1 MIFMLET
8 VPSSLSGGSLL
19 DAHKWVKSKIARRN
33 PGGTADYKLADSMGN
48 PMTLSDL
55 VRPNPLGDATIVVDI
70 ISGTGGVRSNP
81 SLPLPT
87 DFTPSPDFMRA
98 GNFVNQLLP
107 QDIDPTLVERMV
119 AQEGIF
125 GAVNTLTIL
134 LSKRSAGDKMSAT
147 TAGLLYAHS
156 ALPRKNPGGK
166 TPFLADVVKEN
177 YDTEMMI
184 HRFLNDQGYSDVEM
198 RETMIES
205 NQISAKYDLSKRNIE
220 QFVED
225 VLAPFLAV
233 ASGNRGAIKTI
244 YKKSKDL
251 SKKDKETFR
260 SDFEKLMYLLPT
272 KSEDFYVGR
281 EYALAASTRFIYP
294 MLAES
299 LLSTKDIST
308 LLGIA
313 KKFPNNLDS
322 MGGIK
327 LTREENKLI
336 VNRAKTRGWFM
347 TGVRRIPF
355 GIGNQVIRLTDAV
368 TSRRIGRELVSKGR
382 LIKQSKVV
390 KDDEAEAIAQA
401 ITARKGGERFGFY
414 KDMGGY
420 FPTPPRG
427 WPPQL
432 IYAIMDAMLEA
443 LPDIIDL
450 EDPTNNF
457 ESRVNMTLNQVAQDD
472 TIGFPTST
480 ALSAMPELQPIKWLD
495 YKTILADPNH
505 NTRENFLK
513 TLKFASPPSPTTPS
527 VFMQLIEDNYEF
539 DRQLQV
545 KGKAVNGKSILELL
559 YEALE
564 LAQSK
569 YNYQP
574 SDDDVRF
581 ALIILEFSIR
591 KMFGNPGRSAYRFDI
606 SLLSSPAGVT
616 NVFDESAKKLI
627 RQAKAGRLA
636 NVSSDKIAS
645 RFVAVFGQMAQDIY
659 DSAKENVTKRPGR
672 KSQITKAATK
682 ELADLQAEVLGFI
695 TGNTEMEA
703 AVAAIAKR
711 TDTAIGAL

>member
-1 MIFMLET
+1 M
-8 VPSSLSGGSLL
+8 L

-107 QDIDPTLVERMV
+107 EDIDPALVERMV

-134 LSKRSAGDKMSAT
+134 LSKRSVGDKMSAT

-327 LTREENKLI
+327 LTKQENKLI

-355 GIGNQVIRLTDAV
+355 GIGNQVIRFSDAV
-368 TSRRIGRELVSKGR
+368 TSRRIRQELVSKGR

-495 YKTILADPNH
+495 YKTILADPND

-513 TLKFASPPSPTTPS
+513 TLKFSGSLAGANKTPS
-527 VFMQLIEDNYEF
+527 AFMQLIEDNYEF

-659 DSAKENVTKRPGR
+659 DNAKEKVKPSIPSSR
-672 KSQITKAATK
+672 KDKIKTAARK
-682 ELADLQAEVLGFI
+682 ELADLQAEVVGYI
-695 TGNTEMEA
+695 TGNAQMTI
-703 AVAAIAKR
+703 AVNAIASK

>member
-1 MIFMLET
+1 M
-8 VPSSLSGGSLL
+8 L

-107 QDIDPTLVERMV
+107 EDIDPALVERMV

-134 LSKRSAGDKMSAT
+134 LSKRSVGDKMSAT

-184 HRFLNDQGYSDVEM
+184 HRFLNDQGYSDVEL
-198 RETMIES
+198 RQTMIES

-327 LTREENKLI
+327 LTKQENKLI
-336 VNRAKTRGWFM
+336 VNRVKTRGWFM

-368 TSRRIGRELVSKGR
+368 TSRRIGQELVSKGR

-450 EDPTNNF
+450 EDPKNNF
-457 ESRVNMTLNQVAQDD
+457 ESRVNMTLNQVAYDD
-472 TIGFPTST
+472 TIGFPTSRASST
-480 ALSAMPELQPIKWLD
+480 NPELQTLKWLD
-495 YKTILADPNH
+495 YQTALASPN
-505 NTRENFLK
+505 NKDREDLLK
-513 TLKFASPPSPTTPS
+513 TLKFSSVPSPTTPP
-527 VFMQLIEDNYEF
+527 VFVKLIEDSYDF
-539 DRQLQV
+539 DRQLQI
-545 KGKAVNGKSILELL
+545 KGKSISGKSILELL

-636 NVSSDKIAS
+636 NTSTDKIAS

-659 DSAKENVTKRPGR
+659 DNAKKNVAKRPGA
-672 KSQITKAATK
+672 KATTIKAAQK
-682 ELADLQAEVLGFI
+682 KLSDLQTEVVKFI
-695 TGNTEMEA
+695 AGNTEMID
-703 AVAAIAKR
+703 AVNAVAKR
-711 TDTAIGAL
+711 TEADITAL

>member
-1 MIFMLET
+1 M
-8 VPSSLSGGSLL
+8 L

-107 QDIDPTLVERMV
+107 EDIDPALVERMV

-134 LSKRSAGDKMSAT
+134 LSKRSVGDKMSAT

-327 LTREENKLI
+327 LTKQENKLI

-355 GIGNQVIRLTDAV
+355 GIGNQVIRFSDAV
-368 TSRRIGRELVSKGR
+368 TSRRIGQELVSKGR

-495 YKTILADPNH
+495 YKTILADPND

-513 TLKFASPPSPTTPS
+513 TLKFSGSLAGANKTPS
-527 VFMQLIEDNYEF
+527 AFMQLIEDNYEF

-659 DSAKENVTKRPGR
+659 DNAKEKVKPSIPSSR
-672 KSQITKAATK
+672 KDKIKTAARK
-682 ELADLQAEVLGFI
+682 ELADLQAEVVGYI
-695 TGNTEMEA
+695 TGNAQMTI
-703 AVAAIAKR
+703 AVNAIASK